1 MGKYC
6 YFLAILWGIPLQ
18 KWQYFYGKKNEPID
32 NLLFLIPYNKMKV
45 KRQTLILG
53 AILNIISATAFA
65 QYPGQTQEAIKIN
78 TCAPL
83 KAAAF
88 DYADVELLESPFKH
102 AMEVDQR
109 WLKEADV
116 NRFLHNFRVT
126 AGIKTGAQAFGGW
139 EGLDCELR
147 GHSLGHFLSALALM
161 YAATHD
167 ETYRTKGKELVK
179 GLAECQQTI
188 GTSGYLSAFPEH
200 FIDRAIA
207 GGDVVWAPWYTL
219 HKMYAGLL
227 DQYLLCKNQQACD
240 VLMKM
245 CNWAY
250 QKLKPLPD
258 EDLQRMLLAEFGGMS
273 EVFYNIYAVTG
284 DVYHKE
290 LAEMFYHPQILNPL
304 AARKDSL
311 AGIHANTQIPKIVG
325 EARRYELTGRPE
337 SRDIATFFWN
347 TVVADHSYVTG
358 GNSDKEIF
366 SKPRELSQN
375 LSENTTETCNTYN
388 MLKLTRHLFTW
399 DASPVYA
406 DYYERALYNHILSSQ
421 DPVSGGVTYY
431 HTLHPGSAKN
441 FHYPFHDNTCC
452 VGTGYEN
459 HAKYEEAIYYKTA
472 DGQGLYVNLFI
483 PSVLNWWEKGI
494 VIRQETAY
502 PDEASTELTIDT
514 VPTGGIKIPVFL
526 RYPSW
531 ATNGVTVKVNGKKQS
546 VKKAPGSYIRIDRL
560 WQKNDVITIEM
571 PMSLHI
577 EYMPDNKKKGA
588 ILYGPIVLA
597 AELGKK
603 TDSKENPQV
612 PLLTNN
618 PEKIAKWLKPVEG
631 KPLTFRTEGAAQP
644 SDIVLSPLFR
654 NCDQHYTVYFD
665 FK

>member
-1 MGKYC
+1 MR
-6 YFLAILWGIPLQ
+6 
-18 KWQYFYGKKNEPID
+18 
-32 NLLFLIPYNKMKV
+32 M
-45 KRQTLILG
+45 KRQHLLV
-53 AILNIISATAFA
+53 AIMLSMASVTAFA
-65 QYPGQTQEAIKIN
+65 QYPGQNRGFVKIN
-78 TCAPL
+78 TCIPL

-88 DYADVELLESPFKH
+88 DYTDVQLLESPFKR

-126 AGIKTGAQAFGGW
+126 AGVKTTAQAFGGW

-161 YAATHD
+161 YAATND
-167 ETYRTKGKELVK
+167 EIYRTKGEELVK

-227 DQYLLCKNQQACD
+227 DQYLLCNNKQACQ

-245 CNWAY
+245 CDWAY
-250 QKLKPLPD
+250 HKLKPLPQ
-258 EDLQRMLLAEFGGMS
+258 EDLQRMLLAEFGGMP

-284 DVYHKE
+284 DARHKE
-290 LAEMFYHPQILNPL
+290 LGDLFYHNRILNTL
-304 AARKDSL
+304 AAQTDSL
-311 AGIHANTQIPKIVG
+311 AGIHANTQIPKVVG

-337 SRDIATFFWN
+337 SRDIATFFWKA
-347 TVVADHSYVTG
+347 VVDDHSYVTG

-366 SKPRELSQN
+366 SKPRELSTN

-406 DYYERALYNHILSSQ
+406 DYYERALYNHVLSSQ
-421 DPVSGGVTYY
+421 DPASGGVTYY
-431 HTLHPGSAKN
+431 HTLHPGSAKA
-441 FHYPFHDNTCC
+441 FHYPFRDNTCC

-459 HAKYEEAIYYKTA
+459 HAKYEEAIYYKAA

-483 PSVLNWWEKGI
+483 PSVLNWQDKGI
-494 VIRQETAY
+494 AVRQETTY
-502 PDEASTELTIDT
+502 PDEASTRLTIT
-514 VPTGGIKIPVFL
+514 TAPTSGIQMPVLL

-531 ATNGVTVKVNGKKQS
+531 AVNGVTVKVNGKKQS
-546 VKKAPGSYIRIDRL
+546 VKKAPGSYIRINRL
-560 WQKNDVITIEM
+560 WQQNDVITMEM

-577 EYMPDNKKKGA
+577 EYMPDNKNKGA

-603 TDSKENPQV
+603 ITKSEKKLAEAVEKPGSKENPPV
-612 PLLTNN
+612 PALKGD
-618 PEKIAKWLKPVEG
+618 PAKIAEWLKPVEG
-631 KPLTFRTEGAAQP
+631 KLLTFRTEGAGQQEE
-644 SDIVLSPLFR
+644 VTLSPLFR
-654 NCDQHYTVYFD
+654 NSDQHYTVYFD
-665 FK
+665 LK

>member
-1 MGKYC
+1 MK
-6 YFLAILWGIPLQ
+6 LKRRILIAGTVLS
-18 KWQYFYGKKNEPID
+18 
-32 NLLFLIPYNKMKV
+32 MV
-45 KRQTLILG
+45 
-53 AILNIISATAFA
+53 SASSFA
-65 QYPGQTQEAIKIN
+65 QYPGQTKEVMKIN
-78 TCAPL
+78 TCIPL

-88 DYADVELLESPFKH
+88 DYTDVQLLESPFKR

-116 NRFLHNFRVT
+116 NRFLHNFRIT
-126 AGIKTGAQAFGGW
+126 AGIKTTAQAFGGW

-161 YAATHD
+161 YAATGD
-167 ETYRTKGKELVK
+167 EQYRTKGEELVK
-179 GLAECQQTI
+179 GLAECQQAI

-219 HKMYAGLL
+219 HKMYAGML
-227 DQYLLCKNQQACD
+227 DQYLLCKNQQAYD

-245 CNWAY
+245 CDWAY
-250 QKLKPLPD
+250 HKLNPLPY
-258 EDLQRMLLAEFGGMS
+258 EDLQRMLLAEFGGMP

-284 DVYHKE
+284 DARHKE
-290 LAEMFYHPQILNPL
+290 LGDLFYHNRILNTL

-325 EARRYELTGRPE
+325 EARRYELTGRKE

-347 TVVADHSYVTG
+347 AVVSDHSYVTG

-366 SKPRELSQN
+366 SKPRELSEN

-399 DASPVYA
+399 DASPAYA

-421 DPVSGGVTYY
+421 DPASGGVTYY
-431 HTLHPGSAKN
+431 HTLHPGSGKA
-441 FHYPFHDNTCC
+441 FHYPFRDNTCC

-483 PSVLNWWEKGI
+483 PSVLNWKDKGI
-494 VIRQETAY
+494 AVRQETTY
-502 PDEASTELTIDT
+502 PDEAFTKLTIT
-514 VPTGGIKIPVFL
+514 TAPAGGIQMPVLL

-531 ATNGVTVKVNGKKQS
+531 AVNGVTVKVNGKKQS
-546 VKKAPGSYIRIDRL
+546 VKKVPGSYIRINRL
-560 WQKNDVITIEM
+560 WQQNDVITMEM

-577 EYMPDNKKKGA
+577 EYMPDNKNKGA
-588 ILYGPIVLA
+588 ILFGPIVLA

-603 TDSKENPQV
+603 TDSKENPSV
-612 PLLTNN
+612 PALKGN
-618 PEKIAKWLKPVEG
+618 PAKIAKWLKPVEG
-631 KPLTFRTEGAAQP
+631 KPLTFRSEGAGQP
-644 SDIVLSPLFR
+644 EEVTLSPLFR
-654 NCDQHYTVYFD
+654 NSDQHYTVYFD